1 MNTVT
6 FKQANIKFD
15 DLREAVGRSDCI
27 SESTEVIKDHSHA
40 WWPINSAWRHQGK
53 SPFEPNAVATPKDPE
68 EVAKILSWAQ
78 KAKVP
83 VTPWGLGSSVVGG
96 PLAGQGVISLDTT

>member
-27 SESTEVIKDHSHA
+27 SESTEVIKDHSHD
-40 WWPINSAWRHQGK
+40 W
-53 SPFEPNAVATPKDPE
+53 
-68 EVAKILSWAQ
+68 
-78 KAKVP
+78 
-83 VTPWGLGSSVVGG
+83 
-96 PLAGQGVISLDTT
+96 